1 MEKFTETRM
10 GKYAVE
16 TVKEN
21 FQAELNLLMLT
32 NTSETYLEY
41 ISEKACDIYEEI
53 SQNNSNLND
62 IEIIELA
69 QHRVTE
75 EIKETITNF
84 PEEK

>member
-16 TVKEN
+16 TVREN
-21 FQAELNLLMLT
+21 FQSELNLLVLT

-41 ISEKACDIYEEI
+41 ISEKACDIYEEV
-53 SQNNSNLND
+53 SQSNSNLND
-62 IEIIELA
+62 IELIELA
-69 QHRVTE
+69 QNRVTE